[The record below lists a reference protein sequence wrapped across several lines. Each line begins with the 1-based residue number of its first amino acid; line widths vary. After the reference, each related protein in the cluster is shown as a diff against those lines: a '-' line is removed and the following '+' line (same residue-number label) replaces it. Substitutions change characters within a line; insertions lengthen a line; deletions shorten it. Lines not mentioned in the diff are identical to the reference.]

1 MNLAD
6 LKTSISSMSDEDLLS
21 LLKDVRAD
29 RRIKVRSDT
38 KSKASS
44 KKKELGIDLAALL
57 ANPELSSKLLEA
69 LMEAKKDGT

>member
-29 RRIKVRSDT
+29 RRVKVRSDAKGKKT
-38 KSKASS
+38 GG
-44 KKKELGIDLAALL
+44 KKEQGIDLAALL